1 MNEIEQAFPAHRA
14 RGAGQV
20 ALIILAIIA
29 VVAALHL
36 GREVT
41 MPVGL
46 ALFFAVILSPA
57 VERLR
62 RLGLRNGIAAALV
75 MLMVVAA
82 LATLVQFIKDPAQ
95 AWFERAP
102 SVLSDVERKLRPLQR
117 VAVRIDKVA
126 AQAERVTGA
135 TPAAVPNAIT
145 SDYQGLLR
153 KAPALVLPVVG
164 VFFLTFFLLASGP
177 PLLARLA
184 SGRHR
189 TGSARQG
196 VIVVESARREL
207 SRFLGTIAIIN
218 VGLGLVTTGIAYA
231 FDLPTPAL
239 WGVMAAV
246 LNFIPYAGSATTL
259 TVITIVAI
267 ITHDTL
273 APAVGV
279 ALSYLTAAT
288 IEGQLVQP
296 LALGRRLALSPLIV
310 FLGLW
315 VWGWVWGI
323 AGLLLATP
331 ILVTLKS
338 VSCQITSWGPLTE
351 FLSPSASPAITSSA
365 RAWRRA
371 RRRRRTPRQPES
383 ATLEAV
389 ESETETAL
397 V

>member
-1 MNEIEQAFPAHRA
+1 MGEIDQAFSAQPARH
-14 RGAGQV
+14 AGKI
-20 ALIILAIIA
+20 ALIILAVVA

-41 MPVGL
+41 MPIGL

-62 RLGLRNGIAAALV
+62 RMGLRNGFAAALV

-102 SVLSDVERKLRPLQR
+102 SVLTDVERKLRPLQQ

-135 TPAAVPNAIT
+135 TPATTPNAT

-189 TGSARQG
+189 TGSARHG

-207 SRFLGTIAIIN
+207 SRFLGTIALIN

-246 LNFIPYAGSATTL
+246 LNFVPYAGSAVTL

-273 APAVGV
+273 TPALGV
-279 ALSYLTAAT
+279 ALCYLTAAT

-315 VWGWVWGI
+315 VWGWIWGV

-331 ILVTLKS
+331 ILVTVKA
-338 VSCQITSWGPLTE
+338 VSCQISSWGPLTE
-351 FLSPSASPAITSSA
+351 FLSPSASPVITSSA

-371 RRRRRTPRQPES
+371 RRRRRLPRQQES
-383 ATLEAV
+383 AALEATDG
-389 ESETETAL
+389 ETETIL

>member
-1 MNEIEQAFPAHRA
+1 MQEIDRTFSAPRQRN
-14 RGAGQV
+14 AGKV
-20 ALIILAIIA
+20 ALIVLAVIA
-29 VVAALHL
+29 VIAALHL

-41 MPVGL
+41 MPIGL

-62 RLGLRNGIAAALV
+62 RMGLRNGIAAALV

-82 LATLVQFIKDPAQ
+82 LATLVQFIKDPAR

-102 SVLSDVERKLRPLQR
+102 SVLTDVERKLRPLQQ
-117 VAVRIDKVA
+117 VATRIDRVA

-135 TPAAVPNAIT
+135 TMASTPNNT
-145 SDYQGLLR
+145 GDYQGLLR
-153 KAPALVLPVVG
+153 KAPSVVLPVVG

-177 PLLARLA
+177 PLLARVA
-184 SGRHR
+184 TGRRR
-189 TGSARQG
+189 TGSARHG

-207 SRFLGTIAIIN
+207 SRFLGTIALIN
-218 VGLGLVTTGIAYA
+218 VGLGLVTTGIAYM
-231 FDLPTPAL
+231 FELPTPAL

-267 ITHDTL
+267 ITHETL
-273 APAVGV
+273 TPAVGV

-315 VWGWVWGI
+315 VWGWIWGI

-331 ILVTLKS
+331 ILVTIKA
-338 VSCQITSWGPLTE
+338 VSCQISSWGPLTE
-351 FLSPSASPAITSSA
+351 FLSPSAAPAITSSA

-371 RRRRRTPRQPES
+371 RRRRRVPRSTES
-383 ATLEAV
+383 AALAAAES
-389 ESETETAL
+389 ESETTL